1 MTGYV
6 FHRDTL
12 ATADT
17 LYVRNPERVLLEI
30 DKDRSQEEAEA
41 EEAAVLDTLSVTLDA
56 VGEIA
61 DPPQSP
67 EERAADAAEDA
78 EDERNRAQRRAR
90 RERRRARL
98 GQRRT
103 KWAQSALHRT
113 ALAPGMRTSGFVVVP
128 VDPGAFTLVLHVEAR
143 PGEMTVPFRQTRHEP

>member
-1 MTGYV
+1 LTGYV

-67 EERAADAAEDA
+67 EERVADAA

-103 KWAQSALHRT
+103 KWVQSDLRRT

>member
-1 MTGYV
+1 LTGYV

-30 DKDRSQEEAEA
+30 DKDRSQEEAEV
-41 EEAAVLDTLSVTLDA
+41 EEAAALDALSVTLDA

-67 EERAADAAEDA
+67 EERAAGAA

-103 KWAQSALHRT
+103 KWAQSALRRT